1 MTDKKFAILT
11 IAVAFI
17 VLAVAYILISG
28 GDKSTKE
35 VKVASYQSTDQ
46 QKPQVKTENTVADL
60 GQMKVSDEKSADF
73 KVENAG
79 QKSLQLSNITSSC
92 GCTVAQ
98 VVVDG
103 QASAEFGMH
112 SKSSQIFELASGK
125 TAIVRVTYR
134 PYVMPVSGP
143 VEREVYVDTNDPVN
157 QKLIFKVTANVQ

>member
-11 IAVAFI
+11 IAVALV
-17 VLAVAYILISG
+17 VLVVAYILISG
-28 GDKSTKE
+28 GDKSTQE

-60 GQMKVSDEKSADF
+60 GQMKVSEQKSEDF
-73 KVENAG
+73 KVENVG
-79 QKSLQLSNITSSC
+79 QKPLQLSNITSSC

-103 QASAEFGMH
+103 QVSEEFGMH
-112 SKSSQIFELASGK
+112 SKSSQVFEIAPGE
-125 TAIVRVTYR
+125 AVIVRVTYR

-143 VEREVYVDTNDPVN
+143 VDREVYVDTNDPIS